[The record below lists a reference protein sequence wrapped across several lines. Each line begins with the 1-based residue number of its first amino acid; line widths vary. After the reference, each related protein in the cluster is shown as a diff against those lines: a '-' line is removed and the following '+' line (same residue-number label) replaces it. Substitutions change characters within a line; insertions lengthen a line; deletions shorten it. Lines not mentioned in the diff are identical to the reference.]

1 MRKEIFLFFFSRNN
15 RHFAET
21 EKLEI
26 EENFYQL
33 GQHFARKIF
42 ISRKLTKLKNDD
54 DADDLSDVWPSLLLD
69 VSPKFHAKQSINND
83 KIIMIKIEINCIFFG
98 EKYR

>member
-1 MRKEIFLFFFSRNN
+1 MP
-15 RHFAET
+15 
-21 EKLEI
+21 KLK
-26 EENFYQL
+26 NSKL
-33 GQHFARKIF
+33 KKIF
-42 ISRKLTKLKNDD
+42 INLGNILREKYSFQKKLTKLKNDD